1 MTKIKE
7 ILKKDIVKDVL
18 TNLIYMILVII
29 YFITFNLQGPF
40 LESKMLINY
49 INISSMTFLI
59 VAIVMF
65 EMAYKKSKGKIY
77 IYGIEFFVLSTA
89 TLFIRHI
96 PKTINCTQKK
106 YTEIITY
113 TFIIYYLLKSAI
125 QYTIKK
131 HNELKSLSDIK
142 EIVKE
147 EPTKKIT
154 KRKNIKV
161 EEGK

>member
-7 ILKKDIVKDVL
+7 LLKKDIVRDIL

-29 YFITFNLQGPF
+29 YFVTFNIQG
-40 LESKMLINY
+40 LLLDSKMLINY
-49 INISSMTFLI
+49 INTSSMMFLLL
-59 VAIVMF
+59 AIVIF

-77 IYGIEFFVLSTA
+77 IYGIEFLILSTV

-96 PKTINCTQKK
+96 PKTIDCSQKK
-106 YTEIITY
+106 YTEIIIY

-147 EPTKKIT
+147 EPTKKVT
-154 KRKNIKV
+154 KRKNIRV